1 MKHLSKVILAGVV
14 LALGMAGIIKAEDRF
29 QALFSGKAKLLD
41 LTYSINKANAYWPGS
56 AYFPFTL
63 KNIATIDKDGVYS
76 NSFSMPEHLGTH
88 IDAPN
93 HFVKGQPSLDQI
105 PLTQLFGPAIVI
117 DLHQKVE
124 KNPDYQLT
132 TEDLKEWEQAH
143 GPIPGGAVILI
154 YTGWGKRWS
163 DFNSYQNRDAQGNL
177 HFPGFSAEVAQFLIK
192 ERNFSGIGIDTLSVD
207 YGLSKDFKVH
217 HICHGA
223 GKYHLENVANLDK
236 MPAKGAYLIL
246 APIKIE
252 GGSGGPTRIF
262 AVLP

>member
-1 MKHLSKVILAGVV
+1 MKGLIRAILIGIVLGIGTGIAG
-14 LALGMAGIIKAEDRF
+14 AEDRF
-29 QALFSGKAKLLD
+29 QLLFSGRAKLLD
-41 LTYSINKANAYWPGS
+41 LTYPINKGNAYWPGS

-63 KNIATIDKDGVYS
+63 KNIANIDKDGVYS

-88 IDAPN
+88 MDAPS
-93 HFVKGQPSLDQI
+93 HFVKGQLSLDQI
-105 PLTQLFGPAIVI
+105 PLTQLFGPAVVV
-117 DLHQKVE
+117 DVRQKVD
-124 KNPDYQLT
+124 KNPDYQMSIQY
-132 TEDLKEWEQAH
+132 LKGWEKAH
-143 GPIPGGAVILI
+143 GLIPAGAIILM
-154 YTGWGKRWS
+154 YTGWGERWS

-177 HFPGFSAEVAQFLIK
+177 HFPGYSPEVAQFLIK
-192 ERNFSGIGIDTLSVD
+192 EKSIYGIGIDTLSVD

-252 GGSGGPTRIF
+252 GGSGGPTRIY

>member
-1 MKHLSKVILAGVV
+1 VKSLIKLILVGILLVIGPVIAE
-14 LALGMAGIIKAEDRF
+14 AEDRF
-29 QALFSGKAKLLD
+29 QALFSGQAKLLD
-41 LTYSINKANAYWPGS
+41 LTYPINEANAYWPGS

-88 IDAPN
+88 MDAPN
-93 HFVKGQPSLDQI
+93 HFVKDQPSLDQI
-105 PLTQLFGPAIVI
+105 PLTQLFGPAVVV
-117 DLHQKVE
+117 DVRQKVD
-124 KNPDYQLT
+124 KNPDYQLS

-143 GPIPGGAVILI
+143 GPVPAGAIILM
-154 YTGWGKRWS
+154 YTGWGQRWS
-163 DFNSYQNRDAQGNL
+163 DFNSYQNRYAQDKL
-177 HFPGFSAEVAQFLIK
+177 HFPGYAPEVAQFLIK
-192 ERNFSGIGIDTLSVD
+192 ERNIYGIGIDTLSVD

-217 HICHGA
+217 LICHGA
-223 GKYHLENVANLDK
+223 GKYHLENIANLDK

-262 AVLP
+262 ALLP